1 MIQERNPDMVFMVEF
16 TDEHNEKLQE
26 VLIADYPYSARTT

>member
-1 MIQERNPDMVFMVEF
+1 MIQERDPDMVFMVEF

-26 VLIADYPYSARTT
+26 VLNADYPYSARTT